1 MAAEYIGKAIVIE
14 TEEGKFNG
22 EIHSVDVE
30 NKKLVLQKV
39 STSNGTKMRGL
50 QIFFTNEILSLLVLE
65 DIENGNDTHDEQK
78 EDMKSTDND
87 ETELTP
93 NEPEINLL
101 AKDPSD
107 EGSRLIARQPL
118 APNKVLTGE
127 ENFITVPDECL
138 LADPPPV
145 TLIEEFGEEYD
156 NALESIKKQ
165 RVVGVSAEGNNIGR
179 TGTVYLVAVG
189 CIKATYI
196 FNVHQ
201 LGEDCISVG
210 LKSFLENGNILKVIH
225 DCRLLS
231 DFLFHKYGI
240 NIVNVFDTQVA
251 DVIIYKQTR
260 GELPR
265 VLNRLEPCLYEY
277 LPVNASKYTFESVI
291 YQLRKKDPKV
301 WTKRP
306 LHPKLINAV
315 AEKVLYLRELK
326 LILTEI
332 MLAEFLSGVD
342 IYLAVFRDSNVD
354 YSGQMAKINKVPKAF
369 NWIKNAA
376 EKRWKAFAER
386 DRKEALASRYMP
398 GDESK
403 VPINPQEGV
412 GWTEGNEFADM
423 YSKMHGRILERDDLD
438 SIPSMANG
446 SQPIDTGIAP
456 WRSTGSRA
464 LKNGNG
470 TASSNDVIFKSE
482 TPITQATKT
491 NKEQRSAKNALTER
505 HQKITESPNSKAKH
519 HTSEAEDP
527 TAIGAGAMLRGTTDL
542 SIDVAPAKYEYPQ
555 PAHLQS
561 PASYASDGSQS
572 NAVGKNIER
581 KGPVDGLIATL
592 HFLIDQEHRLLEA
605 TVCIAKA
612 IHSRLYTRR
621 SFQCL
626 VQLVRNQLHQDG
638 IHPKMTGMTT

>member
-1 MAAEYIGKAIVIE
+1 
-14 TEEGKFNG
+14 
-22 EIHSVDVE
+22 
-30 NKKLVLQKV
+30 
-39 STSNGTKMRGL
+39 
-50 QIFFTNEILSLLVLE
+50 
-65 DIENGNDTHDEQK
+65 
-78 EDMKSTDND
+78 
-87 ETELTP
+87 
-93 NEPEINLL
+93 
-101 AKDPSD
+101 
-107 EGSRLIARQPL
+107 
-118 APNKVLTGE
+118 
-127 ENFITVPDECL
+127 
-138 LADPPPV
+138 
-145 TLIEEFGEEYD
+145 
-156 NALESIKKQ
+156 
-165 RVVGVSAEGNNIGR
+165 
-179 TGTVYLVAVG
+179 
-189 CIKATYI
+189 
-196 FNVHQ
+196 
-201 LGEDCISVG
+201 
-210 LKSFLENGNILKVIH
+210 
-225 DCRLLS
+225 
-231 DFLFHKYGI
+231 
-240 NIVNVFDTQVA
+240 
-251 DVIIYKQTR
+251 
-260 GELPR
+260 
-265 VLNRLEPCLYEY
+265 
-277 LPVNASKYTFESVI
+277 
-291 YQLRKKDPKV
+291 
-301 WTKRP
+301 
-306 LHPKLINAV
+306 
-315 AEKVLYLRELK
+315 
-326 LILTEI
+326 
-332 MLAEFLSGVD
+332 
-342 IYLAVFRDSNVD
+342 
-354 YSGQMAKINKVPKAF
+354 MAKINKVPKAF

-542 SIDVAPAKYEYPQ
+542 SIDVAPLNMNILNLHICRAQLLMRVMVLKAMLLAKTLKE
-555 PAHLQS
+555 
-561 PASYASDGSQS
+561 
-572 NAVGKNIER
+572 
-581 KGPVDGLIATL
+581 KGQLIGLIATL